1 MQKGKKI
8 ISASR
13 IELETFRLQSN
24 ITVERDTVQ
33 VRTVHDL
40 KVFERIFELTTN
52 YTKRRDA
59 TVETVLGILL
69 DLMLK
74 WQIQV
79 VYILRKK
86 LYRRCYFGSITAKG
100 ADFRLFFC
108 APLFRTKNRDLV
120 QEAVYIQ
127 HPR

>member
-69 DLMLK
+69 DLM
-74 WQIQV
+74 
-79 VYILRKK
+79 
-86 LYRRCYFGSITAKG
+86 
-100 ADFRLFFC
+100 
-108 APLFRTKNRDLV
+108 
-120 QEAVYIQ
+120 
-127 HPR
+127 